1 MSQNASVCPK
11 RSISV
16 SSAAG
21 FVCQREQ
28 IFLIRSSK
36 AHHSVLEFKKK
47 LAYRED
53 GSKRR
58 KAQTAC
64 FRQRRNRG
72 AATEPQYKINKQF
85 FEL

>member
-1 MSQNASVCPK
+1 MSQKASVCPK
-11 RSISV
+11 RSISI

-36 AHHSVLEFKKK
+36 AHHSVFKKK

-53 GSKRR
+53 GR
-58 KAQTAC
+58 KGEKQLASDREGIEVLQRGTAQD
-64 FRQRRNRG
+64 
-72 AATEPQYKINKQF
+72 K
-85 FEL
+85 